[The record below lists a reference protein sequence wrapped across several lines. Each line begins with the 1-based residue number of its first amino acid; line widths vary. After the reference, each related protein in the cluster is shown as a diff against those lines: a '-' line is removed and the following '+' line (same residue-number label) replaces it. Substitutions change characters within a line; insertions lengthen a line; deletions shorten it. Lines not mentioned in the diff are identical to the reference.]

1 MINAEE
7 KAVSNSRLSSPSPAL
22 NGTAN
27 DKVIID
33 PSKGGA
39 ISPKATK
46 ESKALEVESGFWVWD
61 GITKVLEV
69 DLFSAAWEVRHGAAM
84 AMRELLKAQGRCG
97 GMRGLYCSFVSFTLA
112 QCSQTICRAKTMGLL
127 TKSGAMIWLLN
138 YSVFLF

>member
-1 MINAEE
+1 MVNTDE
-7 KAVSNSRLSSPSPAL
+7 KAASSSRLSSPSP
-22 NGTAN
+22 TSVN

-46 ESKALEVESGFWVWD
+46 ESKALEVESGSWVWD
-61 GITKVLEV
+61 GITRVLEV

-97 GMRGLYCSFVSFTLA
+97 GMRGLYCSFIFFALA
-112 QCSQTICRAKTMGLL
+112 QCS
-127 TKSGAMIWLLN
+127 
-138 YSVFLF
+138 

>member
-1 MINAEE
+1 M
-7 KAVSNSRLSSPSPAL
+7 
-22 NGTAN
+22 AN

-61 GITKVLEV
+61 GITRVLEV

-84 AMRELLKAQGRCG
+84 AMRELLKVQGRCG
-97 GMRGLYCSFVSFTLA
+97 GMRGLYCSFASLSLA
-112 QCSQTICRAKTMGLL
+112 QSSQMICLTKTMKLL
-127 TKSGAMIWLLN
+127 TKSGATIWRPN
-138 YSVFLF
+138 YFASLF

>member
-1 MINAEE
+1 MYNFFLSYLFLHNLRRARLVNADE
-7 KAVSNSRLSSPSPAL
+7 KTVPNSRLSSPSPAS

-46 ESKALEVESGFWVWD
+46 ESKALEVESGSWVWD
-61 GITKVLEV
+61 GITRVLEV
-69 DLFSAAWEVRHGAAM
+69 DLLSAAWEVRHGAAM

-97 GMRGLYCSFVSFTLA
+97 GMRGLYCPFAPFALA
-112 QCSQTICRAKTMGLL
+112 
-127 TKSGAMIWLLN
+127 
-138 YSVFLF
+138 

>member
-1 MINAEE
+1 MVNSDE
-7 KAVSNSRLSSPSPAL
+7 KAVPNSRLSSPTPTS

-46 ESKALEVESGFWVWD
+46 ESKALEVESGCWVWD
-61 GITKVLEV
+61 GITRVLEV

-84 AMRELLKAQGRCG
+84 AMRELLKVQGRCG
-97 GMRGLYCSFVSFTLA
+97 GMRGLYCSFVCFVLA
-112 QCSQTICRAKTMGLL
+112 QSSQMICHAKTMNLL
-127 TKSGAMIWLLN
+127 TKSGAMIWRLN
-138 YSVFLF
+138 YFVSLF

>member
-1 MINAEE
+1 MVNADE
-7 KAVSNSRLSSPSPAL
+7 KAASNSRLSSPSPAS

-61 GITKVLEV
+61 GITRVLEV

-84 AMRELLKAQGRCG
+84 TMRELLKAQGRCG
-97 GMRGLYCSFVSFTLA
+97 GMRGLYYCSFTSLP
-112 QCSQTICRAKTMGLL
+112 LL
-127 TKSGAMIWLLN
+127 I
-138 YSVFLF
+138 FPR

>member
-1 MINAEE
+1 MVNADE
-7 KAVSNSRLSSPSPAL
+7 KAVSNSRLSSPSPAS
-22 NGTAN
+22 NGTTH

-97 GMRGLYCSFVSFTLA
+97 GMRGLYCSFASFAFT
-112 QCSQTICRAKTMGLL
+112 QYSQMICHAKTMKLL
-127 TKSGAMIWLLN
+127 TKSGAMIWQLN
-138 YSVFLF
+138 YFASLF